1 MSDEQS
7 SLQPLKAVGG
17 RRVIKN
23 VSLLLGG
30 RAINAP
36 LSLVHIW
43 LATHLLGSHG
53 FGLVAMMYA
62 FARTMSDLVDFQSWQ
77 TVLKYGLHPL
87 TDGDFSGFQRVVAFS
102 FLLDGIGGLI
112 GCTGGIAISLSGMT
126 LLGWPPEIHVIGVVF
141 CVSILFMA
149 SATPTGLLSVFNR
162 YDLISIQGVVATIVR
177 VIGTAALTVTG
188 ASVMALAAVWILA
201 EVAAWATLSIMALR
215 ELMRRNLI
223 KGLPTELWKLL
234 PDLSNGI
241 FFQAHPGIRRFA
253 LATNLNSA
261 LSLTFNHI
269 GTLVVGAYAGP
280 ASAGYC
286 RIASQI
292 ASGIAKP
299 ASIIQTTVYPEMARL
314 WREHAMTRLYRLTLQ
329 VALAAGGIGTCLL
342 IATLLAGKPLLQLYI
357 GYSGAVQTLPVILW
371 LLAAEVVAVWGLP
384 LEPLLFTTNRSGA
397 ATSVRLLDCLVF
409 FPGLVLVVRRY
420 GLDGVGPMTL
430 LGVTLLIGLQLF
442 LVLRTP
448 TLRTANGL

>member
-112 GCTGGIAISLSGMT
+112 GCAGGIAISLSGMT

-162 YDLISIQGVVATIVR
+162 YDLISIQGVIATIVR
-177 VIGTAALTVTG
+177 VIGTAALTITG
-188 ASVMALAAVWILA
+188 ASVMALAVVWILA
-201 EVAAWATLSIMALR
+201 EVAAWTTLSIMALR

-241 FFQAHPGIRRFA
+241 FSNSSRHPPVR
-253 LATNLNSA
+253 
-261 LSLTFNHI
+261 
-269 GTLVVGAYAGP
+269 AG
-280 ASAGYC
+280 
-286 RIASQI
+286 
-292 ASGIAKP
+292 
-299 ASIIQTTVYPEMARL
+299 
-314 WREHAMTRLYRLTLQ
+314 H
-329 VALAAGGIGTCLL
+329 
-342 IATLLAGKPLLQLYI
+342 
-357 GYSGAVQTLPVILW
+357 
-371 LLAAEVVAVWGLP
+371 
-384 LEPLLFTTNRSGA
+384 EPQFRSGSDLQPYRN
-397 ATSVRLLDCLVF
+397 TGCWSLCWTRQRRLLSHCQPDCLWYRQT
-409 FPGLVLVVRRY
+409 GLYHPDNRLS
-420 GLDGVGPMTL
+420 GNGPPM
-430 LGVTLLIGLQLF
+430 
-442 LVLRTP
+442 
-448 TLRTANGL
+448 A

>member
-1 MSDEQS
+1 M
-7 SLQPLKAVGG
+7 
-17 RRVIKN
+17 KN
-23 VSLLLGG
+23 VGVLLGG
-30 RAINAP
+30 RAVNAP

-53 FGLVAMMYA
+53 FGLIAMMYA

-77 TVLKYGLHPL
+77 TVLKYGLSPL
-87 TDGDFSGFQRVVAFS
+87 TTGDRVGFQKVVAFS
-102 FLLDGIGGLI
+102 FLLDGLGGLVGCASAI
-112 GCTGGIAISLSGMT
+112 GISLSSMA
-126 LLGWPPEIHVIGVVF
+126 LLGWPPEVHITGVVF

-177 VIGTAALTVTG
+177 VIGTTALAFTG

-201 EVAAWATLSIMALR
+201 EFAAWATLTLMAAR
-215 ELMRRNLI
+215 QLMHRNLI
-223 KGLPTELWKLL
+223 RGLPSQLIALL
-234 PDLSNGI
+234 PELSNGA
-241 FFQAHPGIRRFA
+241 FFRAHPGIRQFA
-253 LATNLNSA
+253 LATNFNSA
-261 LSLTFNHI
+261 LALTFNHI
-269 GTLVVGAYAGP
+269 GILVVGAFVGP

-314 WREHAMTRLYRLTLQ
+314 WRDRATTRLYRLTVQ
-329 VALAAGGIGTCLL
+329 VALAAGGIGTILL
-342 IATLLAGKPLLQLYI
+342 LATFIAGKPLLQLYI
-357 GYSGAVQTLPVILW
+357 GNSGAVQTLPVTLW

-397 ATSVRLLDCLVF
+397 ATSVRFLDCMIFL
-409 FPGLVLVVRRY
+409 PGLVLVVRRY

-430 LGVTLLIGLQLF
+430 LGVSFLISLQLF

-448 TLRTANGL
+448 TLRTAS